1 MEVNTVEWLASLIP
15 NIGITGLICWVLVN
29 SFIKDK
35 EKTFQNL
42 NDSHKANIDN
52 LLGDKEMLY
61 EVLKTQGSAIVK
73 MEALL
78 DRQTEILDRTERN
91 MVIFQ
96 QSLDKIN
103 ETQVTHANKLETIE
117 KSLRDS

>member
-96 QSLDKIN
+96 QSLDKIS

>member
-73 MEALL
+73 METLL